1 MDDDFKEHL
10 INNTRK
16 LNVVESSYAVKSILG
31 SITIFQVDVNQQDQF
46 ADVYSSTLILNNVNI
61 TNIIFS
67 QPVIKAS
74 LSVLNGSSIMATDIS
89 NPSNSSFSFISCS
102 TESSIFI
109 DGLSYTSSQTSL
121 MLLRNVTGMINNMNI
136 TNSDSISHMILIDDS
151 YGLILDTIMI
161 SIISSQT
168 ESVILVKDSND
179 IELDS
184 IVVSE
189 ISQLVI
195 ETVST
200 RISKAYM
207 LQIQN

>member
-1 MDDDFKEHL
+1 MDDDFKEYL
-10 INNTRK
+10 TNNTRK

-74 LSVLNGSSIMATDIS
+74 LSVLNGSSIMVTDIS
-89 NPSNSSFSFISCS
+89 NPNNSSFSFISCS

-136 TNSDSISHMILIDDS
+136 TNSDSISHMMLIDDS

-161 SIISSQT
+161 SNISSQT

-179 IELDS
+179 IELDN

-189 ISQLVI
+189 TSQLVI
-195 ETVST
+195 ETFNT